1 MKRIKLLYVVPHLST
16 GGMPQFV
23 LERVKALL
31 NHKDKFEVYIL
42 EYSQF
47 SYTYV
52 VQRNQLIELLDGDG
66 HFITLGGTNEEERKY
81 RLVDFIKEREIDIV
95 HSEEMLEG
103 FESFNHIPL
112 DLLNKIY
119 DKDRTWRMVETCH
132 NIWFDPNHSKK
143 FHPEAY

>member
-1 MKRIKLLYVVPHLST
+1 MERIKLLYVVPHLST

-31 NHKDKFEVYIL
+31 NHKDKFEVYVL

-81 RLVDFIKEREIDIV
+81 RLVDFIKDRVLTIS
-95 HSEEMLEG
+95 HL
-103 FESFNHIPL
+103 
-112 DLLNKIY
+112 IY
-119 DKDRTWRMVETCH
+119 
-132 NIWFDPNHSKK
+132 
-143 FHPEAY
+143 